1 MRQATDWVAIHFGQ
15 CTPKGVNPLMW
26 AAFPIRLKS
35 AFKALCFLA
44 DARESVLSPEVAA
57 HIGVPR
63 AETAKVLQLL
73 VWGGFVSSQRGS
85 KGGFRLAQSP
95 ERITA
100 GAVIRFFVGQHPAKP
115 DKHSRVIRILQE
127 SMAPCQ
133 EAFSKLSL
141 AELAGLNHPTPEPG
155 SQPRRGRRASSPKG
169 EPENAKRQS

>member
-1 MRQATDWVAIHFGQ
+1 
-15 CTPKGVNPLMW
+15 MW
-26 AAFPIRLKS
+26 AAFPIRLQS
-35 AFKALCFLA
+35 AFQALCFLA
-44 DARESVLSPEVAA
+44 DAKGSVRSPEIAD

-73 VWGGFVSSQRGS
+73 VWGGFVSSQRGT

-95 ERITA
+95 DRITA
-100 GAVIRFFVGQHPAKP
+100 DAVIRFFLARHPARP

-141 AELAGLNHPTPEPG
+141 AELAGLNNARKPAGTQPKQAIRAG
-155 SQPRRGRRASSPKG
+155 SSKG
-169 EPENAKRQS
+169 ETENATRQS

>member
-1 MRQATDWVAIHFGQ
+1 
-15 CTPKGVNPLMW
+15 MW
-26 AAFPIRLKS
+26 AEFPIRLQS
-35 AFKALCFLA
+35 AFKALCFLT
-44 DARESVLSPEVAA
+44 DAKGSVRSPEIAA

-73 VWGGFVSSQRGS
+73 VWGGFVTSQRGT

-95 ERITA
+95 DRITA
-100 GAVIRFFVGQHPAKP
+100 GAVIRFFLGRHPAKP

-141 AELAGLNHPTPEPG
+141 AELAGLNNARPEPAG
-155 SQPRRGRRASSPKG
+155 NKPKQGRRAGLSKG
-169 EPENAKRQS
+169 ETENAIRQS